1 MTAGGDAA
9 IDAARRRVLATL
21 EAARHIELERLIV
34 GRSSPEADEARRRAL
49 AAAATT
55 GRSDLVREA
64 RAAAL
69 EWASRSFSER
79 AYSGTWAVTE
89 MSMSVAR
96 PADRAAV
103 AEALADA
110 VTGDAVED
118 LVDDET
124 VAALRA
130 RWDTIETAG
139 PIPEPGSLSNITSG
153 LLAGRR
159 SVPAGIVLLVVGL
172 GLLVTGSVVAIGF
185 LVAGVV
191 VIGNALRGRP
201 V

>member
-153 LLAGRR
+153 LLAGRQ

-191 VIGNALRGRP
+191 VIGNALRRRP

>member
-1 MTAGGDAA
+1 
-9 IDAARRRVLATL
+9 
-21 EAARHIELERLIV
+21 
-34 GRSSPEADEARRRAL
+34 
-49 AAAATT
+49 
-55 GRSDLVREA
+55 
-64 RAAAL
+64 
-69 EWASRSFSER
+69 
-79 AYSGTWAVTE
+79 

>member
-1 MTAGGDAA
+1 MTAGGEAA
-9 IDAARRRVLATL
+9 TDAARARVGATL

-34 GRSSPEADEARRRAL
+34 GRSSPEVDEARRLAF
-49 AAAATT
+49 AAAEAA
-55 GRSDLVREA
+55 GRSELVREA

-89 MSMSVAR
+89 MSMSVTR

-103 AEALADA
+103 AEALADT
-110 VTGDAVED
+110 VTADVVED
-118 LVDDET
+118 LVDDEF

-153 LLAGRR
+153 LLGGRR

-172 GLLVTGSVVAIGF
+172 GLLVAGSVFAIAF